1 MDKFVPLEKM
11 SKKNKR
17 EYFTKQRKNW
27 SGLNPVT
34 RTVGESQKYN
44 RAKHKADL
52 LRSDRDS

>member
-27 SGLNPVT
+27 NGLNPVT
-34 RTVGESQKYN
+34 RIADEQQKYN

-52 LRSDRDS
+52 LRSDRES